1 MTMVTARQAT
11 NTQSLPKP
19 VFVTAGGVL
28 WRRRGGE
35 VEVCLVAS
43 PDRKNCAIPRGQV
56 HEDERLADSAIRSVR
71 ELTGYVG
78 KPGRQLARAATED
91 GEVACLFLLQCEE
104 GSRYESAA
112 RKITALWVPLARAM
126 DSLGTPAERT
136 IIRRAAD
143 ALAERVDPGLPF
155 DDVLPVAAKAAAR

>member
-1 MTMVTARQAT
+1 MTMVTARQTAD
-11 NTQSLPKP
+11 TQTLPKP

-43 PDRKNCAIPRGQV
+43 PDRRNCAIPRGQV
-56 HEDERLADSAIRSVR
+56 HEDERLSDSAIRAVR

-78 KPGRQLARAATED
+78 RPGRQLARAASED
-91 GEVACLFLLQCEE
+91 GEVACLFLLKCDE

-126 DSLGTPAERT
+126 DQVTTPSERT
-136 IIRRAAD
+136 ILRRAAE
-143 ALAERVDPGLPF
+143 ALAERVDPVLDFSGALPS
-155 DDVLPVAAKAAAR
+155 AATAAR